1 MNIMKRLMVGGLAI
15 GISLGIGLSNVSA
28 AIPTEA
34 KISGPKN
41 QILSG
46 SSATMTKT
54 ISWGGGN
61 GIYNVKYHDG
71 ITTQHTDPAA
81 NYYSYTVSSKY
92 YLGSLSTKQW
102 PLRLTVSSAGSGTAQ
117 ATGTVTLK
125 R

>member
-1 MNIMKRLMVGGLAI
+1 MNIMKRLTVGGLAI

-41 QILSG
+41 EIIIG

-71 ITTQHTDPAA
+71 ITTRFTDPAA
-81 NYYSYTVSSKY
+81 NYYSTTRSSTY
-92 YLGSLSTKQW
+92 HLGSLSTDKW
-102 PLRLTVSSAGSGTAQ
+102 NLTLTVSSAGGGTAR
-117 ATGTVTLK
+117 ATGTVTLRK
-125 R
+125 